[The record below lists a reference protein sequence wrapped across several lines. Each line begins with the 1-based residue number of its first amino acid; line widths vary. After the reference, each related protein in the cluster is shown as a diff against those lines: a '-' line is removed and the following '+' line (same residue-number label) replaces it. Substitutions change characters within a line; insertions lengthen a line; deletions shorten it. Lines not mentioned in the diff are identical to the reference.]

1 MKNLFPWGVLRKRD
15 GASIAAGLP
24 YDSCDPEGHVFLGKD
39 GSLGLA
45 WLLGT
50 VDAETRSPAELD
62 SLSQRF
68 AELFKHIPSGAAAQ
82 FAVLSDRDVAGE
94 LSAWTSGPGVDQPAG
109 EKASGEL
116 VAEHARLLSRLAVED
131 EGRTFHARIVR
142 LYFTIRI
149 FPDLG
154 KTPSAV
160 TDAYAREKSRLL
172 ETAATVESFFT
183 QMQLVFRRLGADDL
197 KALLYRLLNPVRSKS
212 VPARPYGDLEALR
225 HQIVR
230 SAATHHF
237 GTGEVTLGGV
247 THRALSVVDL
257 PLETAPGM
265 ITRPRDGV
273 FSILDLVPDCLLLY
287 DIEIL
292 DDYEAKRTLE
302 RKYAFAWNQLRTR
315 KKVNIVAIEQ
325 DANGALGE
333 LLAGRRLLKLR
344 LHVVVWA
351 EAPGE
356 VAVRS
361 TSAKR
366 ILQDAGLEVL
376 EEDALS
382 LSLFLQSL
390 PLSYDPAY
398 DRGLKRSRSIVST
411 NLADLLPVY
420 GPYRGTATPEILL
433 QNRRGEPI
441 SFSFF
446 DSQVAPHGII
456 TGTSG
461 AGKSFFTNYFAASV
475 RRKGSPVFI
484 LDRGNSY
491 KKLCEVLGG
500 RYITFDPDRP
510 IRINPIGHAENFDK
524 ERLLF
529 AKDTLAEMCAQGE
542 DPVRKEERTVL
553 ENSVQKAV
561 ERKRTGEVFLS
572 DVYGALL
579 EEAKTGP
586 GSLRRD
592 LDRLTLA
599 LKPFV
604 GSGAYAGFFDGPS
617 EVDFGNGLVV
627 FELGDI
633 ALRKEIAPVILM
645 AILYNVADFCSRP
658 ENLGL
663 KKYLILDEAWTLLES
678 PATSRFIVNAL
689 KTYRKLGTSAVMVTQ
704 QVADFDGRAGAAI
717 LANAPNRV
725 FLRQTP
731 ETLLAMER
739 HLSLSP
745 EKKKAIGS
753 LRTVKGK
760 FSEMFLSLGD
770 DSAGVARLIPDP
782 YFYLLATSDAQENAK
797 LYKLAREKEAQGA
810 SMPLLAAVRD
820 LAGGSGNGT
829 GNEAGVTHAR
839 AGLDGA

>member
-1 MKNLFPWGVLRKRD
+1 MKKNFPWGVLRKKD
-15 GASIAAGLP
+15 GASLAAGLP
-24 YDSCDPEGHVFLGKD
+24 YDSCDPDGQVFLGKD
-39 GSLGLA
+39 SSLGLA

-50 VDAETRSPAELD
+50 MDAETRSPAELETL
-62 SLSQRF
+62 SLRF
-68 AELFKHIPSGAAAQ
+68 AELFKHIPSGAAVQ
-82 FAVLSDRDVAGE
+82 FAVLSDREVGHELAPWTQEGE
-94 LSAWTSGPGVDQPAG
+94 EGRSPA
-109 EKASGEL
+109 EKAAGEL
-116 VAEHARLLSRLAVED
+116 VAGHARLLSRLSVED
-131 EGRTFHARIVR
+131 EGRTFQARFVR
-142 LYFTIRI
+142 LYFTVRV

-154 KTPSAV
+154 KTPSV
-160 TDAYAREKSRLL
+160 VCDAYAREKARLL
-172 ETAATVESFFT
+172 EVAATVESFFT
-183 QMQLVFRRLGADDL
+183 QMQVAFRRLGADDL
-197 KALLYRLLNPVRSKS
+197 KALLYRILNPGRWKS
-212 VPARPYGDLEALR
+212 VPARPYQDLEALR
-225 HQIVR
+225 HQVVR
-230 SAATHHF
+230 TAATHHF
-237 GTGEVTLGGV
+237 GTGEVTLGGMV
-247 THRALSVVDL
+247 HRALSVVDL
-257 PLETAPGM
+257 PLETTPGM

-287 DIEIL
+287 DVEIL

-325 DANGALGE
+325 DANAALGE

-344 LHVVVWA
+344 LHVIVW
-351 EAPGE
+351 GE
-356 VAVRS
+356 SASDVSVRS

-390 PLSYDPAY
+390 PLAYDPVF

-411 NLADLLPVY
+411 NLSDLLPVY

-446 DSQVAPHGII
+446 DSQVAPHGIV

-475 RRKGSPVFI
+475 RRSGSPIFI

-500 RYITFDPDRP
+500 QYITFDPDRP
-510 IRINPIGHAENFDK
+510 IRINPIGRAECFDK

-529 AKDTLAEMCAQGE
+529 AKDTLAEMCSQGE
-542 DPVRKEERTVL
+542 EPVRKEERTVL
-553 ENSVQKAV
+553 ENAVQKAV
-561 ERKRTGEVFLS
+561 ERKKEGEVFLS
-572 DVYGALL
+572 DVYAALL
-579 EEAKTGP
+579 EEVKIGP
-586 GSLRRD
+586 NSLRRD

-604 GSGAYAGFFDGPS
+604 GNGAYAGFFDGPS
-617 EVDFGNGLVV
+617 EVDFGGGFVV

-645 AILYNVADFCSRP
+645 AILYNVADYCSRS
-658 ENLGL
+658 ENLGR

-731 ETLLAMER
+731 ETLLAMEK

-770 DSAGVARLIPDP
+770 ESAGVARLIPDP

-797 LYKLAREKEAQGA
+797 LYALAQEKESQGE
-810 SMPLLAAVRD
+810 SMPLLSAVREM
-820 LAGGSGNGT
+820 AAASV
-829 GNEAGVTHAR
+829 EALGKSVATPLAR
-839 AGLDGA
+839 AA

>member
-1 MKNLFPWGVLRKRD
+1 MKNLLPLGVLRKRD
-15 GASIAAGLP
+15 GTSLAAGLP
-24 YDSCDPEGHVFLGKD
+24 HDSCDPDGNVFLGKD
-39 GSLGLA
+39 SSIGLA

-50 VDAETRSPAELD
+50 VDAETRGPGELET
-62 SLSQRF
+62 LSQRF
-68 AELFKHIPSGAAAQ
+68 AELFKHVPSGAAVQ

-94 LSAWTSGPGVDQPAG
+94 LAPWTEEGRETAHPGPDA
-109 EKASGEL
+109 AGEL
-116 VAEHARLLSRLAVED
+116 VASHARLLSGLAIDD
-131 EGRTFHARIVR
+131 EGRSFQARVIR
-142 LYFTIRI
+142 LYVTLRV

-154 KTPSAV
+154 KTASAV
-160 TDAYAREKSRLL
+160 SEAYAREKGRLL
-172 ETAATVESFFT
+172 ETAATLESFFS
-183 QMQLVFRRLGADDL
+183 QMQVRFRRLGADDL
-197 KALLYRLLNPVRSKS
+197 KALLYRILNPERCKS
-212 VPARPYGDLEALR
+212 VPARPYQDGEALR
-225 HQIVR
+225 HQVVR

-247 THRALSVVDL
+247 IHRTLSVVDL

-265 ITRPRDGV
+265 LTRPRDGV

-287 DIEIL
+287 DIEIQN
-292 DDYEAKRTLE
+292 DSEAKRTLE
-302 RKYAFAWNQLRTR
+302 RRYAFAWNQLRTR

-325 DANGALGE
+325 DANAALGE

-351 EAPGE
+351 ASSAEA
-356 VAVRS
+356 AVRS

-366 ILQDAGLEVL
+366 VLQDAGLEVL
-376 EEDALS
+376 EEDALA

-390 PLSYDPAY
+390 PLSYDPAF

-411 NLADLLPVY
+411 NLADLLPIY

-446 DSQVAPHGII
+446 DSQVAPHGIV

-475 RRKGSPVFI
+475 RRCGSPVFI

-491 KKLCEVLGG
+491 QKLCEVLGG
-500 RYITFDPDRP
+500 QYITFDPDRP
-510 IRINPIGHAENFDK
+510 VRMNPIGRAETFDK

-529 AKDTLAEMCAQGE
+529 AKDTIAEMCAQGE

-553 ENSVQKAV
+553 ENAVQKAV
-561 ERKRTGEVFLS
+561 ERKKTGEVFLS
-572 DVYGALL
+572 DVYAALL

-586 GSLRRD
+586 PSLQRD
-592 LDRLTLA
+592 LDRLTLS

-604 GSGAYAGFFDGPS
+604 GSGAYARFFDGPS
-617 EVDFGNGLVV
+617 EVDFGSGFVV

-633 ALRKEIAPVILM
+633 ALRKEIAPVLLM
-645 AILYNVADFCSRP
+645 AILYNVADFCARS
-658 ENLGL
+658 ENLAA

-689 KTYRKLGTSAVMVTQ
+689 KTYRKLGASAVMVTQ

-731 ETLLAMER
+731 ETLLAMEK

-770 DSAGVARLIPDP
+770 ESAGVARLIPDP

-797 LYKLAREKEAQGA
+797 LDDLAREIEAQGD
-810 SMPLLAAVRD
+810 PLPFLAAVRQ
-820 LAGGSGNGT
+820 LAGNALE
-829 GNEAGVTHAR
+829 N
-839 AGLDGA
+839 L